1 MEKLNRAERWVL
13 FATVLFLVFLS
24 GYFLGRNH
32 TAGSIEVQA
41 GTASS
46 IGELSAEVSLSEPEP
61 QIPAVPENPAVSD
74 TGSEKVNL
82 NTASATELMELPGI
96 GEVLANRDVY
106 KRQTEAKLAIDGCV
120 GNNIVCRP
128 RCLDSICTP
137 PISFGVVCDKR
148 EKISQKKRR
157 TRNSVRL
164 FSKNLQFQLCFM
176 AVSMAIAS

>member
-13 FATVLFLVFLS
+13 FATVLFLVFLG

-46 IGELSAEVSLSEPEP
+46 IEELSAEVSLSEPEP
-61 QIPAVPENPAVSD
+61 QIHAVPENPAVSD

-96 GEVLANRDVY
+96 GEALADRI
-106 KRQTEAKLAIDGCV
+106 IDY
-120 GNNIVCRP
+120 
-128 RCLDSICTP
+128 
-137 PISFGVVCDKR
+137 
-148 EKISQKKRR
+148 R
-157 TRNSVRL
+157 TQNGP
-164 FSKNLQFQLCFM
+164 FQVSDDIT
-176 AVSMAIAS
+176 AVSGIGEKRFEAIEDYIAVE

>member
-46 IGELSAEVSLSEPEP
+46 IGELSAEVSLSEPET

-96 GEVLANRDVY
+96 GEVLANRI
-106 KRQTEAKLAIDGCV
+106 IDY
-120 GNNIVCRP
+120 
-128 RCLDSICTP
+128 
-137 PISFGVVCDKR
+137 
-148 EKISQKKRR
+148 R
-157 TRNSVRL
+157 TQNGP
-164 FSKNLQFQLCFM
+164 FQVIDDIT
-176 AVSMAIAS
+176 AVSGIGEKRFEAIEDYIAVE